1 MTFSFIHS
9 REPVCRFYN
18 RQIRSKH
25 LAIKKM
31 NEIQKNIDGWEGKD
45 IGQCCNIKK
54 KKKTFFFQI
63 CLKDRGVGRLTN
75 IRTVFFT
82 ALGEINGFQSTEELC
97 LAALPK
103 LAMQVTKKYIRYSG
117 ASCTKAERLGVQE
130 NNPEQRTDANCQ
142 RRLFCYRFSNAV
154 SQLIRVLLCS
164 LEF

>member
-1 MTFSFIHS
+1 MRSMLHWRFRRAVMACFKHS
-9 REPVCRFYN
+9 RSSSSSLHSC
-18 RQIRSKH
+18 S
-25 LAIKKM
+25 
-31 NEIQKNIDGWEGKD
+31 
-45 IGQCCNIKK
+45 CCNIKK

-75 IRTVFFT
+75 ILTVFFT

-142 RRLFCYRFSNAV
+142 RRLFCYLFSNAV